1 MNELATLKS
10 ALNSD
15 KYKDLELS
23 VKVKDYLSQAMAEN
37 TKLSYQDALA
47 KFYKEGYKIPATP
60 VQIAEYISHVKIK
73 NGETPSMATLK
84 VWLAAL
90 GMAHKSLGFANPCD
104 STLVS
109 QTFRGMKRTHG
120 TAQRQARPLL
130 FDDITK
136 MTQADLFGGYQKVK
150 EIRDMA
156 LILVGFSGMFRR
168 AELVGLLLSD
178 LTETTEGFVVWQRRS
193 KTDQMGQGRKVGIP
207 RAAQSS
213 EEDSEEENVEA
224 VCPVKALAAWVTTLK
239 QQQITTGPVFRH
251 VDKGGAI
258 GENLHARS
266 VSRIL
271 KYHAEKA
278 GIDPTLV
285 SGHSLRAGAAT
296 ELAIRGVDLWK
307 VQQQGGWKNTRTLV
321 ERYIRGAR
329 IFADNAMAEIW

>member
-1 MNELATLKS
+1 MNELATLNS
-10 ALNSD
+10 ALHSE

-23 VKVKDYLSQAMAEN
+23 AKVKGYLSQAMAEN

-47 KFYKEGYKIPATP
+47 KFYKEGYEIPATP

-109 QTFRGMKRTHG
+109 QTFRGMKRAHG

-150 EIRDMA
+150 EIRDAA
-156 LILVGFSGMFRR
+156 LILIGFSGMFRR
-168 AELVGLLLSD
+168 AELVGLLISD
-178 LTETTEGFVVWQRRS
+178 LTETTEGFVVWLRCS

-207 RAAQSS
+207 RAAQT
-213 EEDSEEENVEA
+213 SEEEQGEA
-224 VCPVKALAAWVTTLK
+224 VCPVKALSAWIATLK
-239 QQQITTGPVFRH
+239 QQGITKGPVFRH
-251 VDKGGAI
+251 VTKAGTIGA
-258 GENLHARS
+258 NLHARS

-271 KYHAEKA
+271 KFHAEKA

-307 VQQQGGWKNTRTLV
+307 VQQQGGWKNTGTLV

>member
-213 EEDSEEENVEA
+213 EEDSEE
-224 VCPVKALAAWVTTLK
+224 
-239 QQQITTGPVFRH
+239 
-251 VDKGGAI
+251 
-258 GENLHARS
+258 
-266 VSRIL
+266 
-271 KYHAEKA
+271 
-278 GIDPTLV
+278 
-285 SGHSLRAGAAT
+285 
-296 ELAIRGVDLWK
+296 
-307 VQQQGGWKNTRTLV
+307 
-321 ERYIRGAR
+321 
-329 IFADNAMAEIW
+329 